1 MSEHLTEE
9 EQIEAFKRWWKEN
22 GKLTVSAVVLA
33 SAGYF
38 GFGAYQSA
46 QEKTDQ
52 ANSGLY
58 DKVIAAA
65 TAQGDAALSPKQ
77 KAGVVGAAEAV
88 LAEDNTGL
96 YADLSRFH
104 LAKMAVDA
112 AEYEKAASYLDAV
125 IANSQT
131 QSSVELATLR
141 LARVKAAMGNTDE
154 ALALLASS
162 PSDAFTAGYAEARGD
177 VLASLGRLDEAYAA
191 FESAVAALEGQE
203 SNGGMRANILKFKMD
218 NARIATASPLAIGTN
233 PHAVNP
239 HAVNPHAATPAE
251 AAE

>member
-1 MSEHLTEE
+1 MSDHLTEE
-9 EQIEAFKRWWKEN
+9 EQIEAFKRWWKDN
-22 GKLTVSAVVLA
+22 GKFTVAAVVLA

-58 DKVIAAA
+58 DKVITAA
-65 TAQGDAALSPKQ
+65 TAAGDATLNPEQ
-77 KAGVVGAAEAV
+77 KAGVVEAAKAV
-88 LAEDNTGL
+88 LAVDNTGL

-104 LAKMAVDA
+104 LAKMAVEA
-112 AEYEKAASYLDAV
+112 AEYDKAAELLGAV

-131 QSSVELATLR
+131 QSSIELATLR
-141 LARVKAAMGNTDE
+141 LARVKAALGNTED
-154 ALALLASS
+154 ALSLLATA
-162 PSDAFTAGYAEARGD
+162 PSEAFTAGYAEARGD
-177 VLASLGRLDEAYAA
+177 VLASLGRLDEAYTA

-203 SNGGMRANILKFKMD
+203 SNGGMRSNILKFKMD
-218 NARIATASPLAIGTN
+218 NARVASASPLAIGSNPHGIN
-233 PHAVNP
+233 PHAVAP
-239 HAVNPHAATPAE
+239 TE